1 MNLPVPNAY
10 PQVGGRLAQFYCSW
24 SNFTSDSWVLQAVS
38 GYKLEFVCEPFQVNK
53 PRGIVFSDVEKKL
66 INLEVQKML
75 QKGAIRRASF
85 SPRQFVSNLFIIPK
99 KSGDLRPV
107 INLKPLN
114 EFVQYHHF
122 KMEGLNTLLD
132 LLSGSEFFTT
142 IDLKDAYFTI
152 PIHRDHYKYLRFEW
166 NSTLF
171 EFICLPFGLSSAPRV
186 FTKVLKPFVG
196 SIRNK
201 GIRLVIYLD
210 DMAIISSSRELS
222 SQEAAIVVR
231 TLESLG
237 FIINKE
243 KSVLIPSQRIVFLG
257 YVIDSVAMTVS
268 LPEEKLNKLKEQT
281 LSLWEKPQCS
291 IRELA
296 HVIGLIVS
304 SFPAIKPARL
314 YYRDLEVCKLEALS
328 SSDGDYNA
336 IIYLSQLARDSL
348 QWFVFNSH
356 LYNGTRITKPSKVM
370 TMTTDASHSGWGVVC
385 DGVSSSGLW
394 SSEEQAMHINWLE
407 LSAVLF
413 GVKCFVHSHNC
424 LVKVF
429 CDNSTAVA
437 YINNLG
443 GMVPSLHA
451 VSKSIWE
458 WCFAHN
464 CMLEAFHIPGSS
476 NLQADSLSRQY
487 NKNLEW
493 KLHPTVFKWIS
504 QSLFVPNIDLF
515 ASRLNFQTNVYVSWF
530 PDPGAWAVDAFSF
543 CWREFKPYIFPPFS
557 LLGRILMKLKVEE
570 VSDALIIAPWWPTA
584 HWYPQLLQ
592 LLVQRP
598 ILLPQWDKLLTLPQ
612 EDFLHPLKDVMR
624 LAAWHVSG
632 ITYRSEEF
640 LQGQPAMCSSHGVQG
655 QKSSIQRLGN
665 VFVAGVIGNREIL
678 FKQI

>member
-1 MNLPVPNAY
+1 MNLSAPNAY

-24 SNFTSDSWVLQAVS
+24 SNFTSDIWVLQAVR
-38 GYKLEFVCEPFQVNK
+38 GYKIEFVCEPFQVNK
-53 PRGIVFSDVEKKL
+53 PHGIVFSDEEKKL
-66 INLEVQKML
+66 IDLEVQKML

-85 SPRQFVSNLFIIPK
+85 DPRQFISNLFIIPK
-99 KSGDLRPV
+99 KCGDLRPV

-142 IDLKDAYFTI
+142 IDLKDAYFSI
-152 PIHRDHYKYLRFEW
+152 PIHADHYKYLRFEW

-186 FTKVLKPFVG
+186 FTKVLKPFVA

-222 SQEAAIVVR
+222 SQEAAIVVQI
-231 TLESLG
+231 LESLG
-237 FIINKE
+237 FIINRE
-243 KSVLIPSQRIVFLG
+243 KSVLIPSQKIVFLG

-268 LPEEKLNKLKEQT
+268 LPGEKLNKLKEQT
-281 LSLWEKPQCS
+281 LSLSRKPQCS

-314 YYRDLEVCKLEALS
+314 YYRDLEVCKLAALS

-336 IIYLSQLARDSL
+336 IVYLSQLARDSL
-348 QWFVFNSH
+348 RWFVVNSH
-356 LYNGTRITKPSKVM
+356 LYNGTRISKPSKVM
-370 TMTTDASHSGWGVVC
+370 TMTTDASHLGWGVVC

-394 SSEEQAMHINWLE
+394 SSKEQAMHINWLE

-429 CDNSTAVA
+429 CDNSTAVT

-458 WCFAHN
+458 WCFAHH
-464 CMLEAFHIPGSS
+464 CVLEAFHIPGSS

-487 NKNLEW
+487 NRNLEW

-504 QSLFVPNIDLF
+504 NSLFVPDIDLF
-515 ASRLNFQTNVYVSWF
+515 ASRLNFQTSVYVSWC

-557 LLGRILMKLKVEE
+557 LLGRILTKLKVEE
-570 VSDALIIAPWWPTA
+570 VPDALVIAPWWPTA
-584 HWYPQLLQ
+584 HWYPPLLQ

-598 ILLPQWDKLLTLPQ
+598 VLLPQWDELLTLPQ

-624 LAAWHVSG
+624 LAAWHVPG
-632 ITYRSEEF
+632 ITFRSEEF

-655 QKSSIQRLGN
+655 QKSSTQRLGN

-678 FKQI
+678 FK